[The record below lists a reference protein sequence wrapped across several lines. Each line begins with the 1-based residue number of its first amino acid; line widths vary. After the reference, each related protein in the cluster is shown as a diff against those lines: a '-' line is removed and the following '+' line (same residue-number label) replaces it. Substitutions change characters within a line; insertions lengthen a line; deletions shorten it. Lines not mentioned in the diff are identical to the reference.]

1 MILETYNYHMHSSD
15 IFTCHTLID
24 ITNTGVIRD
33 SADAHMHK
41 LRNQQRNWETF
52 LQVLSLRSQP
62 VIIEYPRLL
71 KGVPL
76 DQYGFSEGK
85 GNVWTF
91 RFTSE
96 HTDSYTVEIL
106 EQDIHQVPI
115 LTGLDETV
123 VFTVGVID
131 TRSSTKNTY
140 FYRG

>member
-1 MILETYNYHMHSSD
+1 MHSSD

-62 VIIEYPRLL
+62 IILDYPKLLEGALLSEYNLG
-71 KGVPL
+71 K
-76 DQYGFSEGK
+76 GK
-85 GNVWTF
+85 GNIWTF

-96 HTDSYTVEIL
+96 HTDSYSVENL

-123 VFTVGVID
+123 RFAVSVID
-131 TRSSTKNTY
+131 TLSEGKNTY